1 MKAAASL
8 LGSIG
13 NGCIY
18 TPSDSHK
25 HSCYETHDHTS
36 KRFGTRSIVRS
47 SDHSRDFVALS
58 YNTCIVQ
65 QSHKDA
71 GFTDRRVV
79 TLDFGNILRSKL
91 ELFGRK
97 KYLVASTRVPIHNGT

>member
-13 NGCIY
+13 YGCIY
-18 TPSDSHK
+18 TTSDDSHE
-25 HSCYETHDHTS
+25 HSCYGTHDHTS
-36 KRFGTRSIVRS
+36 KRFGTHSIVRS

-58 YNTCIVQ
+58 YNTFIVQ

-79 TLDFGNILRSKL
+79 TLDRANFVQR
-91 ELFGRK
+91 LFHMGLFRQQ
-97 KYLVASTRVPIHNGT
+97 LTIQT